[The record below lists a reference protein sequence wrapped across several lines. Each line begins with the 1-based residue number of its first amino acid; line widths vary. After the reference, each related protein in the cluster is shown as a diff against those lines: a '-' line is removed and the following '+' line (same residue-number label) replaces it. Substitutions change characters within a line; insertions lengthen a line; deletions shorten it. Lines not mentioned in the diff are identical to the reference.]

1 MRARVAMIVMTVG
14 LGLAGVACGGG
25 EDEATVATR
34 PAAPTPAST
43 STVVAATTGAPLTTR
58 LPATTT
64 AAPTTAEP
72 ATTAAA
78 TTPAPTAAAPTTV
91 APPAGWQPVDFTP
104 AATPVGYSGNWTG
117 TPSPAVAAGAATLP
131 DGYYH
136 ATLLSPWDPADP
148 AVLHVELRRFGFCR
162 DLPPGTCEENPDD
175 PDELGL
181 DPAWS
186 QQVDVA
192 LDATTSVVVDG
203 LTCERD
209 VKRGTGAD
217 LGELFTAFHSAY
229 TSLIGPQVLGGVED
243 IEIAQSFGGETVQG
257 FTADQTLC
265 PEQYAGVLHFQHGSS
280 PSLLL
285 QVLLRYNADGPPSL
299 LAPTDVAVLNGVQV
313 QSGVPTYYFYAG
325 FIS

>member
-1 MRARVAMIVMTVG
+1 MRGRVATVILAAG
-14 LGLAGVACGGG
+14 LVLAGAACGGG
-25 EDEATVATR
+25 EDEATVGTR
-34 PAAPTPAST
+34 PTDPTPA
-43 STVVAATTGAPLTTR
+43 P
-58 LPATTT
+58 TTT
-64 AAPTTAEP
+64 ALASSTRAPTTTPTTQPRTTTEP
-72 ATTAAA
+72 A
-78 TTPAPTAAAPTTV
+78 TTPAPTTPPPLTSMVATTV
-91 APPAGWQPVDFTP
+91 APPAGWQPVEFTP
-104 AATPVGYSGNWTG
+104 AAAPVGYSGNWTG
-117 TPSPAVAAGAATLP
+117 TPSPPVPAGASALA
-131 DGYYH
+131 DGYYQ
-136 ATLLSPWDPADP
+136 AKLLSPWDPANP

-162 DLPPGTCEENPDD
+162 DLPAGSCEENPDD

-186 QQVDVA
+186 QQIDVA
-192 LDATTSVVVDG
+192 LDATTGVIVDG

-217 LGELFTAFHSAY
+217 LAELFTAFNGAY
-229 TSLIGPQVLGGVED
+229 TSLIGPQVLAGVED
-243 IEIAQSFGGETVQG
+243 IEVAQSLGGETVQG
-257 FTADQTLC
+257 FTADQALC

>member
-1 MRARVAMIVMTVG
+1 MRARVAMVVVTVG
-14 LGLAGVACGGG
+14 LVLAGGACGGG

-34 PAAPTPAST
+34 PADPTS
-43 STVVAATTGAPLTTR
+43 AA
-58 LPATTT
+58 
-64 AAPTTAEP
+64 P
-72 ATTAAA
+72 ATTAAPA
-78 TTPAPTAAAPTTV
+78 TDAPATSAAPTSTRATLPPTTLAATT
-91 APPAGWQPVDFTP
+91 APPTTAPPDTTIAPPTGWQPVEFTP

-117 TPSPAVAAGAATLP
+117 TASPAVAEPGGALP
-131 DGYYH
+131 DGYFH
-136 ATLLSPWDPADP
+136 ASVLSPWDPADP

-162 DLPPGTCEENPDD
+162 DLPPGSCEENPDD

-192 LDATTSVVVDG
+192 LDATTNVVVDG
-203 LTCERD
+203 MTCERD
-209 VKRGTGAD
+209 VKRGSGAD
-217 LGELFTAFHSAY
+217 LGELFAAFHGAY

-243 IEIAQSFGGETVQG
+243 IEIAQSLGGDTVQG

-299 LAPTDVAVLNGVQV
+299 LTPTDVAVLNGVQV

-325 FIS
+325 FYS